1 MTTESPDDVGEAPA
15 GAPVAMVLHSQGY
28 LRLLLV
34 AAVLGIPLSVT
45 AFGFLVGV
53 HELEHV
59 VWHSLPHEL
68 GYDRVPAW
76 WPIPA
81 LGLAGVLVALAVLHL
96 PGHGGH
102 VPADGLGAGATP
114 PSHVPG
120 VLLGAGASLVL
131 GAVVGPEAPLI
142 ALGSGLA
149 LLAVRRTKAADSVQ
163 ISAVVAASGSAAAIS
178 AILGNPLIAAVLLV
192 EVLGLARRQ
201 TLLVVL
207 PCLVSS
213 GIGALVFTGLGSWT
227 GLKIGALAI
236 PDLGSTRLQVAE
248 VGWAVPVAAVVGVL
262 TWLVFFLGRRTA
274 ALAKERVVAV
284 TVGAGL
290 LAGGSAT
297 AYALVT
303 GHSSAEVALSGQA
316 TLPLLA
322 AEPEAWSTGALL
334 ALLVCKGLAY
344 ALSIGVFRGGPVFP
358 AIFLGAAIGVVA
370 STWLPGLGLVPALA
384 IGMAAGMAVT
394 GLPVTSVVL
403 VVLLLGDAAASQ
415 MPVVILATVTALV
428 VEELLR
434 SRGTHAPEYDH
445 VG

>member
-1 MTTESPDDVGEAPA
+1 ML
-15 GAPVAMVLHSQGY
+15 LHSGSY

-34 AAVLGIPLSVT
+34 AGLLGIPLSVT
-45 AFGFLVGV
+45 AFGFLAAV
-53 HELEHV
+53 HELEHA

-68 GYDRVPAW
+68 GYEHVPAW

-81 LGLAGVLVALAVLHL
+81 LGLAGVLVALAVRHL
-96 PGHGGH
+96 PGHAGH

-120 VLLGAGASLVL
+120 VVLGAGASLVL

-142 ALGSGLA
+142 AIGSGLA
-149 LLAVRRTKAADSVQ
+149 LLAIRRTAAAGNTE
-163 ISAVVAASGSAAAIS
+163 ISGVIAASGSAAAIS
-178 AILGNPLIAAVLLV
+178 AIFGNPLIAAVLLV

-213 GIGALVFTGLGSWT
+213 GVGALVFTGLGSWT
-227 GLKIGALAI
+227 GLGIGALAI
-236 PDLGSTRLQVAE
+236 PDLRATRLHVAE
-248 VGWAVPVAAVVGVL
+248 VGWALPVAAAVGVL
-262 TWLVFFLGRRTA
+262 TWLVFLLGRRTA
-274 ALAKERVVAV
+274 ALARERVFAV

-290 LAGGSAT
+290 LAGCSAA

-303 GHSSAEVALSGQA
+303 DHSSAEVALSGQA
-316 TLPLLA
+316 TLSALA
-322 AEPEAWSTGALL
+322 TDPGAWSTGALL
-334 ALLVCKGLAY
+334 ALLLCKGLAY

-370 STWLPGLGLVPALA
+370 STWLPHLGLVPALA
-384 IGMAAGMAVT
+384 IGMAAGVAVT

-403 VVLLLGDAAASQ
+403 VVLLLGDAATSQ

-434 SRGTHAPEYDH
+434 THVLTPGPWPWPSRSRRG
-445 VG
+445 